1 VLLFLNIKKN
11 MKIVKYILEH
21 HTSYLHK
28 GLNYEVIKEDEKFYY
43 FKFNHQTI
51 KYPKFY
57 FMEVEL

>member
-1 VLLFLNIKKN
+1 MAKGK
-11 MKIVKYILEH
+11 KIVKYILEH

-57 FMEVEL
+57 FMDVEL